1 VVRVSFLRPCV
12 AVAESALKPRDS
24 LKARLGSERRG
35 CPRGHGA
42 DAEPQQEVVG
52 RPGAYTLPHAAAA
65 AAPRDEVG
73 GRGIPKLRAPQRRG
87 RGRRQRWRREGS
99 RSERPG
105 RAPVQVSWSRSRI
118 QVGRML
124 GTDDL
129 RNRAWQ

>member
-1 VVRVSFLRPCV
+1 
-12 AVAESALKPRDS
+12 
-24 LKARLGSERRG
+24 
-35 CPRGHGA
+35 
-42 DAEPQQEVVG
+42 VG
-52 RPGAYTLPHAAAA
+52 RPGADTLPHAAAGAAA

-118 QVGRML
+118 HSR
-124 GTDDL
+124 TD
-129 RNRAWQ
+129 AWYR